1 VTLIWATYLGGTGS
15 EEIAG
20 VDVDQAGNIHI
31 SGNTFSSDLPTTAGA
46 QRTALQGTSDGWYSI
61 LSPDLTGLKF
71 STLFGGSDKDR
82 GRERTC
88 HAGYTVISGDTLS
101 NDFPTTKGAVQAR
114 YSGSNDGI
122 LLRFQKAPREVK

>member
-46 QRTALQGTSDGWYSI
+46 QRTAFQGTSDGWYSI